1 MTLILIFGGVYKL
14 SGIWKNGEMIPKMKI
29 SENVEKITNPGFKK
43 VVRFYGNDHGK
54 ALADVIMLRD
64 EPLPDGKPFEIF
76 DPNAVWKR
84 KVLYDYT
91 AVELLVPI
99 FEKGELVYK
108 EPTIEEIKATCAEQV
123 DKLWGESLRFEN
135 PQTYYVDLSKPLWNL
150 KHDLL
155 NKYGADNL

>member
-1 MTLILIFGGVYKL
+1 M
-14 SGIWKNGEMIPKMKI
+14 
-29 SENVEKITNPGFKK
+29 
-43 VVRFYGNDHGK
+43 
-54 ALADVIMLRD
+54 
-64 EPLPDGKPFEIF
+64 
-76 DPNAVWKR
+76 WKR

-91 AVELLVPI
+91 AVDLLVPI

-108 EPTIEEIKATCAEQV
+108 EPTIEEIKKTCAEQV

>member
-1 MTLILIFGGVYKL
+1 MSRSLTA
-14 SGIWKNGEMIPKMKI
+14 S
-29 SENVEKITNPGFKK
+29 
-43 VVRFYGNDHGK
+43 
-54 ALADVIMLRD
+54 
-64 EPLPDGKPFEIF
+64 DGKPFEIF

-84 KVLYDYT
+84 KVVYDYT

-108 EPTIEEIKATCAEQV
+108 EPDIDEIKATCTEQV
-123 DKLWGESLRFEN
+123 DKLWGEVLRFEN

-155 NKYGADNL
+155 NKYGASNL